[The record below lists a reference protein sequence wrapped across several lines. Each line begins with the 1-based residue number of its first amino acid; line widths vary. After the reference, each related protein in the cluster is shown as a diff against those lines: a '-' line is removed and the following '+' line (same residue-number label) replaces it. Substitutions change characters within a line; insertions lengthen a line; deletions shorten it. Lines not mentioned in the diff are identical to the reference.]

1 MSLRVHVYGGKWL
14 STSTINEQTLGVARL
29 QGPKRGSRH
38 ANSDNL
44 EKIMREWG
52 QVKLNRVVEDRTDVL
67 GRKTTRQVP
76 RIFENPRQT
85 IIRGLSPSCED

>member
-1 MSLRVHVYGGKWL
+1 MHLMYMGSWTVIRALIVSYREGSVIMSLRVHVYGGKWL

-44 EKIMREWG
+44 EKIMRE
-52 QVKLNRVVEDRTDVL
+52 
-67 GRKTTRQVP
+67 
-76 RIFENPRQT
+76 
-85 IIRGLSPSCED
+85 